1 MEVVGSIV
9 LSIVQS
15 ILFYGKELGISIIL
29 FLILA
34 NGILYYMLYKKN
46 KIYNKKGSF
55 LLIPILLLG
64 STYFIFANRVFY
76 TMNLFILALLHI
88 LMYAIV
94 TNNFIHIG
102 NIAVD
107 TAIDLEDAITITK
120 EKTKKVIGKQKIVE
134 KERMKKVAISLLF
147 VFGIVGIILILL
159 ASADSIFASLFSGVR
174 IFFRNMNMTIIWSLM
189 LRIIII
195 AVVYLFFLNYTLKLQ
210 KEYKQEEK
218 ESKNI
223 KNEYEF
229 TIKLLLI
236 VLNII
241 YLVFCF
247 IQIQS
252 LFAKINMQET
262 FNYANYARTGFFQ
275 LMFVSII
282 NFAIILVSN
291 RYNKK
296 LIKILNLLLVI
307 FTIVIAI
314 SSMYR
319 MYMYEMEYG
328 LTYLR
333 MLVYIILISEIAC
346 FIPIIISLFNKKL
359 HFIKACFIIVLCVYC
374 GINYMNL
381 ENIIIKKNMDRQS
394 SVPVDYEYIASIASE
409 DSFTILEEKLQEEN
423 RTTKEKLEIVD
434 ILLRLANNSKS
445 LSLQEWNIAKAKMK
459 NVDIQN
465 LQEQRKALEEIYDEE
480 RKDEER
486 KIEETITTKPKNYLY
501 HEMINE
507 NEEYFV
513 EQIDSVMGTAV
524 WKIEKA
530 TNNKKD
536 YQIVNER
543 LVVSTPSKIK
553 FFENGLGF
561 LERPTSIYCEK
572 SELLV
577 THDSGK
583 TFETIQF
590 PNR

>member
-1 MEVVGSIV
+1 MEVVGSIL

-29 FLILA
+29 FLILT
-34 NGILYYMLYKKN
+34 NGILYYILYKKN
-46 KIYNKKGSF
+46 KIYNKKGFF

-76 TMNLFILALLHI
+76 TMNLFVLALLHI

-102 NIAVD
+102 NIALD

-120 EKTKKVIGKQKIVE
+120 EKTNKMIGKQKIVE
-134 KERMKKVAISLLF
+134 KERMKKLAISLLF
-147 VFGIVGIILILL
+147 VFAIVGIILILL

-174 IFFRNMNMTIIWSLM
+174 IFFRNMNMTTIWSLM

-210 KEYKQEEK
+210 KEYNQKEK
-218 ESKNI
+218 KTKNV

-236 VLNII
+236 ALNII

-247 IQIQS
+247 IQIES

-291 RYNKK
+291 RYDKK

-307 FTIVIAI
+307 FTVVIAI

-333 MLVYIILISEIAC
+333 MFVYIILITEIAC
-346 FIPIIISLFNKKL
+346 FIPILISLFNKKL
-359 HFIKACFIIVLCVYC
+359 HFIKACFVIVLCVYC

-381 ENIIIKKNMDRQS
+381 ENMIIKKNMDRQIS

-409 DSFTILEEKLQEEN
+409 DSFNILEEKLQEEN

-434 ILLRLANNSKS
+434 ILLRLANNSKN

-459 NVDIQN
+459 NVDIKN
-465 LQEQRKALEEIYDEE
+465 LQEQRNTLEEFY
-480 RKDEER
+480 DEER
-486 KIEETITTKPKNYLY
+486 KIEETITTKSRTYLY

>member
-1 MEVVGSIV
+1 MEVVGSIL

-29 FLILA
+29 FLILT
-34 NGILYYMLYKKN
+34 NGILYYILYKKN
-46 KIYNKKGSF
+46 KIYNKKGFF

-76 TMNLFILALLHI
+76 TMNLFVLALLHI

-102 NIAVD
+102 NIALD

-120 EKTKKVIGKQKIVE
+120 EKTNKVIGKQKIVE

-147 VFGIVGIILILL
+147 VFAIVGIILILL

-174 IFFRNMNMTIIWSLM
+174 IFFRNMNMTTIWSLM

-210 KEYKQEEK
+210 KEYNQKEK
-218 ESKNI
+218 KTKNV

-236 VLNII
+236 ALNII

-247 IQIQS
+247 IQIES

-291 RYNKK
+291 RYDKK

-307 FTIVIAI
+307 FTVVIAI

-333 MLVYIILISEIAC
+333 MLVYIILITEIAC
-346 FIPIIISLFNKKL
+346 FIPILISLFNKKL
-359 HFIKACFIIVLCVYC
+359 HFIKACFVIVLCVYC

-381 ENIIIKKNMDRQS
+381 ENMIIKKNMDRQIS

-409 DSFTILEEKLQEEN
+409 DSFNILEEKLQEEN

-434 ILLRLANNSKS
+434 ILLRLANNSKN

-459 NVDIQN
+459 NVDIKN
-465 LQEQRKALEEIYDEE
+465 LQEQRNTLEEFY
-480 RKDEER
+480 DEER
-486 KIEETITTKPKNYLY
+486 KIEETITTKSRTYLY

>member
-1 MEVVGSIV
+1 MEVVGSIL

-34 NGILYYMLYKKN
+34 NGILYYILYKKN
-46 KIYNKKGSF
+46 KIYNKKGFF
-55 LLIPILLLG
+55 LLIPIALLG

-76 TMNLFILALLHI
+76 AMNLLVLALLHI

-94 TNNFIHIG
+94 TNNFIHTG

-134 KERMKKVAISLLF
+134 KERIKKVAISVFF
-147 VFGIVGIILILL
+147 VFVIVGIILLLL
-159 ASADSIFASLFSGVR
+159 ASADSIFASLFSGVSV
-174 IFFRNMNMTIIWSLM
+174 FFKNMNMPTIWSLM
-189 LRIIII
+189 LRVVII

-218 ESKNI
+218 KTKNV

-236 VLNII
+236 ALNII

-247 IQIQS
+247 IQIKS

-291 RYNKK
+291 RYDKK

-307 FTIVIAI
+307 FTVVIAI

-333 MLVYIILISEIAC
+333 MFVYIILVTEIIC
-346 FIPIIISLFNKKL
+346 FIPILLSILNKRQ
-359 HFIKACFIIVLCVYC
+359 HFIKACFIIVLCIYC
-374 GINYMNL
+374 VINYMNL
-381 ENIIIKKNMDRQS
+381 EKIIIKKNMDRQIS

-409 DSFTILEEKLQEEN
+409 DSFNILEEKLQDEN

-434 ILLRLANNSKS
+434 ILLRLANNAKS
-445 LSLQEWNIAKAKMK
+445 LSLQEWNISKAKMK
-459 NVDIQN
+459 NVDIEN
-465 LQEQRKALEEIYDEE
+465 LQKERETLEKIYDEE
-480 RKDEER
+480 RKNEER
-486 KIEETITTKPKNYLY
+486 KIEETTKPSTYLY
-501 HEMINE
+501 HEIINE

-524 WKIEKA
+524 WKIEKS
-530 TNNKKD
+530 TNDKKD

>member
-1 MEVVGSIV
+1 MEVVGSIL

-34 NGILYYMLYKKN
+34 NGILYYILYKKN
-46 KIYNKKGSF
+46 EIYNNKGFF
-55 LLIPILLLG
+55 LLIPIVLLG

-76 TMNLFILALLHI
+76 VMNLLVLVLLHI

-102 NIAVD
+102 NIVVD
-107 TAIDLEDAITITK
+107 TAIDLEDAITNTK
-120 EKTKKVIGKQKIVE
+120 ERTKKIIGKQKIVE
-134 KERMKKVAISLLF
+134 KERMKKVAISVFF
-147 VFGIVGIILILL
+147 VFVVVGIILILL
-159 ASADSIFASLFSGVR
+159 ASADSIFASLFSGVSVLFKN
-174 IFFRNMNMTIIWSLM
+174 INMTTMWNLI
-189 LRIIII
+189 LRVVII

-218 ESKNI
+218 QTKNV

-236 VLNII
+236 ALNII

-247 IQIQS
+247 IQIKS
-252 LFAKINMQET
+252 LFAKINTQET

-291 RYNKK
+291 RYDKK

-333 MLVYIILISEIAC
+333 MFVYIILITEIIC
-346 FIPIIISLFNKKL
+346 FIPILLSILNKRQ

-381 ENIIIKKNMDRQS
+381 EKLIIKKNMDRQIS

-409 DSFTILEEKLQEEN
+409 DSFNMLEKKLQEEN

-445 LSLQEWNIAKAKMK
+445 LSLQEWNISKAKMK
-459 NVDIQN
+459 NVDIEN
-465 LQEQRKALEEIYDEE
+465 LQKERETLEKIYDEE
-480 RKDEER
+480 RKT
-486 KIEETITTKPKNYLY
+486 EETIITKSSTYLY
-501 HEMINE
+501 HEIINE

-513 EQIDSVMGTAV
+513 EQIGSTMGTAV
-524 WKIEKA
+524 WKIEKL
-530 TNNKKD
+530 TNDRKD